1 MSLARGKAVIS
12 LRLCLVNDCGD
23 HGTRHQPGVGLAL
36 LHLTLATASI
46 SDHCYDKRWRHSMEA
61 HFRSA
66 PELGAVYDNLN
77 NDDEQQRWRVLA
89 LDHLRGAFS
98 FRAVSH
104 DNEDSDSD
112 TCRQLNASLSPTRL
126 TLGLTTPSMM
136 RVTSAAQEPFRPYL
150 SLWAA
155 TDDDATGY
163 QQAASRTALS

>member
-1 MSLARGKAVIS
+1 MSLVRGKAVIS

-89 LDHLRGAFS
+89 LDHLRGAS
-98 FRAVSH
+98 ASGQSVMTTRT
-104 DNEDSDSD
+104 D
-112 TCRQLNASLSPTRL
+112 TCRQLNASPSPSRP

-163 QQAASRTALS
+163 QQAASRTDLS